1 MAVETYT
8 AQIVHHYKSGN
19 EPKNGIKNLIA
30 NLIRRNE
37 LRGSSII
44 RYIIE
49 DKKRH
54 YAIIFGNSIEET
66 VGLLNH
72 FYSSFHSAQIL

>member
-19 EPKNGIKNLIA
+19 EPKNEIKNLIA

-72 FYSSFHSAQIL
+72 FYSSFLSAQIL